1 MSFKPVLAGF
11 TGRKALFDVEVYPNY
26 ILLAFHDVDTEV
38 TTRFR
43 IDPDK
48 GTDDRKAAEAYYRSL
63 SVAVTYNGHGYDDHI
78 LDLVFKG
85 VDCFDAWEHGDHII
99 RSTGR
104 RRSPLIDRRG
114 DPKAGYPLSLD
125 LAALLTAKIGES
137 KDGKPRFGFPGLKSL
152 GNRFGYKHLQTLPIK
167 PGTTLNEDQK
177 RTIDAYNVHDIN
189 ITRLVLEHLDAAI
202 EIAEKSV

>member
-1 MSFKPVLAGF
+1 MLRRVGE
-11 TGRKALFDVEVYPNY
+11 R
-26 ILLAFHDVDTEV
+26 
-38 TTRFR
+38 R
-43 IDPDK
+43 
-48 GTDDRKAAEAYYRSL
+48 RS
-63 SVAVTYNGHGYDDHI
+63 Y
-78 LDLVFKG
+78 
-85 VDCFDAWEHGDHII
+85 

-114 DPKAGYPLSLD
+114 DPKAGFPLSLD

-167 PGTTLNEDQK
+167 PGTTLSEEQK

-202 EIAEKSV
+202 EMRRALGSQYGVNLTSRADAKLAEMIVKTAYTAAMNKKILAEWAGDEEPEPFVLDAATQDRVGLRRH